1 MSPSPKA
8 ADFNLKAADF
18 NLFAKGVDR
27 EALQYAAG
35 FLGSLTPTQV
45 EDAEG
50 SIQNAAWH
58 FCQAIEKEGKSLS
71 PPTFAQNLGETVKT
85 ARVLT
90 SQLNSIG
97 EDAYSVALHFN
108 LFDIK
113 ADRPSAEYDRGIL
126 LETLLLNPVEI
137 QRRLYFLID
146 ALLALKKPLSNQ
158 GLDVGTGRTNLYK
171 SLNGP
176 PKWGLALECH
186 SIFEDYRPGE
196 AKSKTGGPF
205 YCFYTAVHG
214 VALGTEPE
222 DKGIGASYYIEPVCR
237 IFSELAPLQTR
248 SNEIRHALRNPDF
261 SKKTKR
267 ELMKERDK
275 IIEQLRAI
283 KSPWPW
289 I

>member
-1 MSPSPKA
+1 MSPSRKA
-8 ADFNLKAADF
+8 ADFDF
-18 NLFAKGVDR
+18 FVKGVDPKT
-27 EALQYAAG
+27 LQTAVG
-35 FLGSLTPTQV
+35 LLGNLTSAQV
-45 EDAEG
+45 EAAEG

-58 FCQAIEKEGKSLS
+58 FCQEIEKESKSLA
-71 PPTFAQNLGETVKT
+71 PPTFAQNLGETVET
-85 ARVLT
+85 ARALI

-97 EDAYSVALHFN
+97 EDAYSVAVQFN

-113 ADRPSAEYDRGIL
+113 ANRPNTDYDRGIV
-126 LETLLLNPVEI
+126 LETLLLNPIEI
-137 QRRLYFLID
+137 RKRLYFLID
-146 ALLALKKPLSNQ
+146 AMLAVKKQLSNR

-205 YCFYTAVHG
+205 YCFYTTVHS

-222 DKGIGASYYIEPVCR
+222 AKGIGAKYYIEPVCR
-237 IFSELAPLQTR
+237 IFRELAPIQTR
-248 SNEIRHALRNPDF
+248 FNRIRRALKAPDLPEN
-261 SKKTKR
+261 KRR
-267 ELMKERDK
+267 ELIEERDK